1 MHKNRV
7 QGWERV
13 NKLFNTDF
21 SCDFGELLKL
31 ERQKLNE
38 SVDDVETNVETDV
51 EREVETDAATE
62 VEKEVEKEVE

>member
-1 MHKNRV
+1 MYKNRV

-38 SVDDVETNVETDV
+38 SIEDDET
-51 EREVETDAATE
+51 EVETE
-62 VEKEVEKEVE
+62 VEKEDE